1 MSRPF
6 TDIAKIDNALDI
18 HNGSL
23 TVSTTPTG
31 KSQQLSSNPYVKTT
45 PTIESI
51 ASKYGYRFH
60 NGIFVELTGDQTI
73 IGG

>member
-6 TDIAKIDNALDI
+6 TDIAKIKNDQDI

-23 TVSTTPTG
+23 VVSATPVG
-31 KSQQLSSNPYVKTT
+31 LHQQLTSNPYVKTT
-45 PTIESI
+45 PTIETI

-60 NGIFVELTGDQTI
+60 NGIFVELTGDQTV

>member
-6 TDIAKIDNALDI
+6 TDIAKIKDNQDI

-23 TVSTTPTG
+23 TISGTPTG
-31 KSQQLSSNPYVKTT
+31 NNQQLSSNPYVKTT